1 MDNLDEKSAKYL
13 HAKRVIDT
21 LTNFICS
28 YDDHINLEHVPYQVW
43 TSEDRDGDRDEL
55 EYFNSD
61 KYKKVRLNSIDLATR
76 TTN

>member
-1 MDNLDEKSAKYL
+1 MDNLDEKSANFL

-28 YDDHINLEHVPYQVW
+28 YDDYINLEHVPYQVW

-55 EYFNSD
+55 EFFNSD
-61 KYKKVRLNSIDLATR
+61 KYKKVMLNSRSRYEDD
-76 TTN
+76 